1 MDEPIPGMGS
11 RVRCE
16 GVIEMKC
23 SFPDGITVKP
33 DGVHDLDP
41 CEYELTE
48 RHRNVTVEV
57 LRCRKCGHVE
67 ISWLRQDNTIDETG
81 CDQ

>member
-1 MDEPIPGMGS
+1 MGI
-11 RVRCE
+11 RVRFE

-67 ISWLRQDNTIDETG
+67 ISWFRQDDTIDETG